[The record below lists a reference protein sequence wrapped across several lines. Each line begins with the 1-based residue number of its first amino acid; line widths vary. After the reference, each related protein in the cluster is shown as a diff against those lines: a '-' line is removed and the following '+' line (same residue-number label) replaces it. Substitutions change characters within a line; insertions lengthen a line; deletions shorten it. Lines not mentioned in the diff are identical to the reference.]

1 MTFLL
6 NPYDAD
12 LDLSDKEDRKLFT
25 EGCKGV
31 SEKDIFDGRK
41 QNYSNFVK
49 LIEGNLNSK
58 RTMSALKISTKWE
71 AGSGADA
78 AKRTPLSEGDIDLFK
93 SNEVK
98 KEELEEYVA
107 LVWSDSDFG
116 GNTPKYFREFGTA
129 PIDTASLNKL
139 RNIQKLKHVM
149 LGHQL
154 WNSISSAFKVE
165 IIGSKKEFSRG
176 QEYDGVLLWDFIRR
190 RINPTTTVGA
200 SKLKDEIESHTPAMF
215 DNDIIKYNT
224 WFEDTRTAIIKE
236 EGKGYN
242 EYLRSLFRA
251 YLTCAPGDFL
261 DAIKDEKRKWIQGK
275 VARNYSY
282 SDLLSLGRI
291 TFNNL
296 ADEEDCK
303 NEFVLKPENK
313 EEEKNYL
320 ALATAL
326 MTKMSSM
333 SNGSSGGNSGGSS
346 GIDERKGSRTY
357 QAWRYENPDNA
368 ATKEV
373 RGSIMKWCKNDCHD
387 KPMWCGRK
395 NCLGRAD
402 YSAAWKKRNAGK
414 SNSEKPSSEFK
425 IALAAMT
432 SPEDFAALQEQF
444 KELKD

>member
-1 MTFLL
+1 MAFLL

-49 LIEGNLNSK
+49 LIEGDLNAK

-71 AGSGADA
+71 PGGDTDA
-78 AKRTPLSEGDIDLFK
+78 AKKIPLSEGEIDLFK
-93 SNEVK
+93 SNK
-98 KEELEEYVA
+98 ATKEELDEHIA
-107 LVWSDSDFG
+107 LVWSDTAFG
-116 GNTPKYFREFGTA
+116 GNTPKYFQEFNIA
-129 PIDTASLNKL
+129 PTDNDSLIKL
-139 RNIQKLKHVM
+139 RNNQRLKHVM

-165 IIGSKKEFSRG
+165 IIGSKKEFVKE

-200 SKLKDEIESHTPAMF
+200 SRLKDEIESNTPAMF
-215 DNDIIKYNT
+215 NNDIIKYNT
-224 WFEDTRTAIIKE
+224 WFEDTREAIIKE

-251 YLTCAPGDFL
+251 YLTCDQEEFL
-261 DAIKDEKRKWIQGK
+261 DAIKDEKREWIQGK
-275 VARNYSY
+275 VPLNYSY
-282 SDLLSLGRI
+282 RNLLSLGRV

-296 ADEEDCK
+296 VDEEECK
-303 NEFVLKPENK
+303 VKPGPKPEGK

-326 MTKMSSM
+326 MTKMNTM
-333 SNGSSGGNSGGSS
+333 SNGSSGGSS
-346 GIDERKGSRTY
+346 GNEAKKGERSY
-357 QAWRYENPDNA
+357 QAWRFENPDNA

-373 RGSIMKWCKNDCHD
+373 RGVTMKWCKNDCHT

-395 NCLGRAD
+395 NCLNRTD
-402 YSAAWKKRNAGK
+402 YAAVWKKKNEK
-414 SNSEKPSSEFK
+414 KNTEPSYDKPSNEFK

-444 KELKD
+444 DQLKD